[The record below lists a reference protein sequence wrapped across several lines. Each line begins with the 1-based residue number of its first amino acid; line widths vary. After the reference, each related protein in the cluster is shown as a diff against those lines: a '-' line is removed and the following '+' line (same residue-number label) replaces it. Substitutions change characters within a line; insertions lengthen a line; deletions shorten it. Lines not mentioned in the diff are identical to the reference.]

1 MVLLLDIVKL
11 PQFHEVSY
19 QHRLTAMQSY
29 QVSLHLVLARN
40 EYKYS
45 DANEVPQSLDF
56 VPLDND
62 VLETVFR
69 QPNDK
74 KQV

>member
-19 QHRLTAMQSY
+19 QHGLTAMQSY
-29 QVSLHLVLARN
+29 QVSLHLVAFSYTVDDIFLARN

-45 DANEVPQSLDF
+45 NVNKAPQSLDF
-56 VPLDND
+56 C
-62 VLETVFR
+62 TFG
-69 QPNDK
+69 Q
-74 KQV
+74 